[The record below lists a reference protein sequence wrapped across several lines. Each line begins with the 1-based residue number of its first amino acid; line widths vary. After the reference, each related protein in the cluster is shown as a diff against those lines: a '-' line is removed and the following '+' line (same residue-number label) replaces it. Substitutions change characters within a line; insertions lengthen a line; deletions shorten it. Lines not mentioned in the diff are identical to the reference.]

1 MWGSTERKDM
11 GGVMDKES
19 KDPFC
24 KATAAAELGL
34 AERLIGVDS
43 RARLGNALKTLRKR
57 ASPLTQRVVWE
68 VSSGARPCKRLRK
81 KTHPEEV

>member
-11 GGVMDKES
+11 GGVMEKES

-24 KATAAAELGL
+24 KANAAAELGL
-34 AERLIGVDS
+34 AERMIGVDS
-43 RARLGNALKTLRKR
+43 RTRLGNALKTLRKR

-81 KTHPEEV
+81 KTHPEEL